1 MEKVLIKSAI
11 NNETIYYI
19 DNKNDK
25 SFTQLYYFLI
35 NGMIKFI
42 DIKKIKLN
50 RSQDN
55 EDIPEE
61 YFDNILIELKIQ
73 YMNLNKFDTHVDIF
87 KNDNCHLVD
96 TDGYYF
102 DIISMDEDNKINY
115 FVPKIWQNLKLTF
128 LVPDEDIDYYFQ
140 IPYVDFR
147 EKND

>member
-73 YMNLNKFDTHVDIF
+73 YMNLNKFDTHVDFF

-128 LVPDEDIDYYFQ
+128 LVPDEDTDYYFQ

>member
-1 MEKVLIKSAI
+1 MDKVLIKSAI
-11 NNETIYYI
+11 NNESIDYI
-19 DNKNDK
+19 DNKKDK

-42 DIKKIKLN
+42 DIKKVKLN
-50 RSQDN
+50 RSQNN

-61 YFDNILIELKIQ
+61 YFDNILIELEIQ

-87 KNDNCHLVD
+87 ENDNCHLVD
-96 TDGYYF
+96 ADGYYF
-102 DIISMDEDNKINY
+102 DIISMDKDNKIDY

-128 LVPDEDIDYYFQ
+128 LVPDEDTDYYLQ